1 MSQDDPF
8 GNYLDED
15 KTVLKPSPRRRSQ
28 NADVSST
35 PATQNTGKD
44 SSAIHRQ
51 ELSAGTQ
58 QLNLNVEGNVLL
70 SCALPLLSV
79 VNQLRNSASHAD
91 VAGLRNSII
100 NEIKTF
106 DVKGRQS
113 GCPVDQVQTARYAL
127 CSLLDEVVLNT
138 PWGGNSVW
146 STQGMLITFH
156 KESWGGEKFFQV
168 LNNIISQPGTY
179 LNLLELL
186 YYCLSL
192 GFEGKY
198 KIQDQGQNKL
208 YDIKENLYQVI
219 QRQKGDYEHDLSLQ
233 WHGITDKRNAL
244 ARYIPLWVV
253 ALVMAAILSIIYVG
267 FLYMINHNSG
277 TEIGKQYQISDSL
290 NVKSPVIKKIK
301 HVVSIPD
308 SPISTPAPAPA
319 PVPVTPIIDKV
330 RQFLAAEIA
339 ARQVAV
345 IDENGQST
353 IRILAKNFFAS
364 GRTKIQAQYL
374 PLMEKISR
382 ALEVVDGQIT
392 VVGHTDNVPIFTVRF
407 PSNWVL
413 SQARAQSVAN
423 ILLSNAKHKNKVLVE
438 GRADT
443 QSLVPNDS
451 AKNRAL
457 NRRVEINF

>member
-28 NADVSST
+28 NTDASST
-35 PATQNTGKD
+35 PQMQNNTGMD
-44 SSAIHRQ
+44 SPAVHGQ
-51 ELSAGTQ
+51 EPSAGTQ
-58 QLNLNVEGNVLL
+58 QLSLNVEGNALL

-91 VAGLRNSII
+91 VAGLRNSIV

-208 YDIKENLYQVI
+208 YDIKENLYQII

-233 WHGITDKRNAL
+233 WRGITDKRNAL

-253 ALVMAAILSIIYVG
+253 ALVMAAILSFIYVG
-267 FLYMINHNSG
+267 FLYAINLNSG
-277 TEIGKQYQISDSL
+277 TEIGKQYQISDAL
-290 NVKSPVIKKIK
+290 NVKPPVIKKIK
-301 HVVSIPD
+301 PVVSIPNV
-308 SPISTPAPAPA
+308 PV
-319 PVPVTPIIDKV
+319 PVPVTPVIDKV
-330 RQFLAAEIA
+330 RQFLAPEIA
-339 ARQVAV
+339 AKQVAV
-345 IDENGQST
+345 VDENDQSI

-364 GRTKIQAQYL
+364 GRANIQSQYL
-374 PLMEKISR
+374 PLMGKISR

-413 SQARAQSVAN
+413 SQARAQSVAD
-423 ILLSNAKHKNKVLVE
+423 ILMKNEKNKNKVLAE

>member
-28 NADVSST
+28 NTDASST
-35 PATQNTGKD
+35 PQTQNAAMGAPHGQQ
-44 SSAIHRQ
+44 SSAFHGQ
-51 ELSAGTQ
+51 DPSTGTG

-79 VNQLRNSASHAD
+79 VNQLRTSASHAD

-219 QRQKGDYEHDLSLQ
+219 QRQKGDYDHDLSLQ
-233 WHGITDKRNAL
+233 WRGITDKRNAL

-253 ALVMAAILSIIYVG
+253 ALVVAALLSFIYIG
-267 FLYMINHNSG
+267 FLYAINSNSG
-277 TEIGKQYQISDSL
+277 NEIGKQYQISDAL
-290 NVKSPVIKKIK
+290 NVQQPVIKKIK
-301 HVVSIPD
+301 PVVSIPN
-308 SPISTPAPAPA
+308 IPA
-319 PVPVTPIIDKV
+319 PVPVTPVIDKV
-330 RQFLAAEIA
+330 RQFLAPEIA
-339 ARQVAV
+339 AKQVAV

-364 GRTKIQAQYL
+364 GRAKIQPQYL
-374 PLMEKISR
+374 PLMGKISR

-413 SQARAQSVAN
+413 SQARAQSVAH
-423 ILLSNAKHKNKVLVE
+423 ILMKNEKNKVLAE